1 MARVWLMDLVRCG
14 RTEAPK
20 VRGRSESGEC
30 SEQLHIIQIR
40 KLLLLAYSVCFVL
53 TASILTASILTAFI
67 LTAFIHS
74 RICVHPPT
82 HRCSATNDVGA
93 DLIAL
98 ILPNNFDRHIV
109 IVVLGLKNYMK

>member
-20 VRGRSESGEC
+20 GRGRSESGEC

-53 TASILTASILTAFI
+53 TASI